1 MAPLRIGL
9 VGAGPH
15 AAGVIVP
22 TIRSTPGLDLVAIGS
37 SDASA
42 TELAGAWG
50 IEGVQA
56 EVAEFLSVGEFDAV
70 VLASTPADHEA
81 ALALAPRLGLPLFV
95 EAPASFG
102 SAPLRTFTSAN
113 GALEKPVVSF
123 VDLHLRYAAMT
134 RVALEHIATHGR
146 VFHVAMDCHTAGPR
160 TGLWDRDLVDAFLL
174 QAGVHPLGLMAE
186 LLGWPTADTLT
197 GAEVTQTRKNDCFVS
212 ADFTTR
218 TARGSLR
225 MSNTRNHVDLS
236 VTVLCQDGTSVAWTL
251 DEVTVYSPA
260 SPAESRLACDPLL
273 PGGERG
279 GYAGAMREFRD
290 ACLGKAE
297 SGSSIERVLTLTDW
311 IERLRSS

>member
-37 SDASA
+37 TDPVA

-81 ALALAPRLGLPLFV
+81 ALALAPSLGLPVFI
-95 EAPASFG
+95 EAPAAFG
-102 SAPLRTFTSAN
+102 SAPLRAFTTAN
-113 GALEKPVVSF
+113 DALDQPVVSF

-134 RVALEHIATHGR
+134 RAALEHIATHGR
-146 VFHVAMDCHTAGPR
+146 VFHVAMDFHTGGPR
-160 TGLWDRDLVDAFLL
+160 GGLWGRDPVDAFLL
-174 QAGVHPLGLMAE
+174 HAGVHPLSLMAE
-186 LLGWPTADTLT
+186 LLGWPATDTLT

-225 MSNTRNHVDLS
+225 MSNTRHHVDLS
-236 VTVLCQDGTSVAWTL
+236 TTVLCQDGTSVAWTL
-251 DEVTVYSPA
+251 DEVVVYSPA
-260 SPAESRLACDPLL
+260 SPVESRLTCDPLM
-273 PGGERG
+273 PGGERA
-279 GYAGAMREFRD
+279 GYAAAMREFRD

-297 SGSSIERVLTLTDW
+297 SGSPVGRILPLTDW
-311 IERLRSS
+311 IERLRAS

>member
-37 SDASA
+37 NDASA

-56 EVAEFLSVGEFDAV
+56 EVGEFLSVGEFDAV
-70 VLASTPADHEA
+70 VLASTPDDHEA
-81 ALALAPRLGLPLFV
+81 ALALAPKMRMSVFV
-95 EAPASFG
+95 EAPAAFG
-102 SAPLRTFTSAN
+102 SAPLRAFTASNDAQ
-113 GALEKPVVSF
+113 EKPVVSF

-134 RVALEHIATHGR
+134 RVALEHITTHGR

-160 TGLWDRDLVDAFLL
+160 AGLWGRDLVDAFLL
-174 QAGVHPLGLMAE
+174 QAGVHPLSLMAE
-186 LLGWPTADTLT
+186 LLGWPTTDTLT

-225 MSNTRNHVDLS
+225 MSNTRNHFDLS
-236 VTVLCQDGTSVAWTL
+236 TTVLCQDGTSVSWTL
-251 DEVTVYSPA
+251 DEVVVYSPA
-260 SPAESRLACDPLL
+260 SPVESRLSCDPLMS
-273 PGGERG
+273 GGERA
-279 GYAGAMREFRD
+279 GYAAALREFRD

-297 SGSSIERVLTLTDW
+297 SGSAVGRTLTLTDW
-311 IERLRSS
+311 IERLRAS